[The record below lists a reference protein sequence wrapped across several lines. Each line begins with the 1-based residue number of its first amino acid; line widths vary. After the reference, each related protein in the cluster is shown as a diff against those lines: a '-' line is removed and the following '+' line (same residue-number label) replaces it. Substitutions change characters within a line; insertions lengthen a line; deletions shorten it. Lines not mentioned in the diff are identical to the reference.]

1 MKRHNLNCLTDIIRM
16 NKSTRM
22 RWAGHTARNVVL
34 EKDGEDKLDRP
45 RK

>member
-1 MKRHNLNCLTDIIRM
+1 MMAFCVADIYLYL
-16 NKSTRM
+16 
-22 RWAGHTARNVVL
+22 VVL

>member
-1 MKRHNLNCLTDIIRM
+1 MSKAGSHVLDYLMTHRLLNNIV
-16 NKSTRM
+16 ST
-22 RWAGHTARNVVL
+22 A